1 VDGYNLLIK
10 PSAVKELVAISRK
23 DRQRIVERIQALAA
37 DPRPQGSEKL
47 SGEDKYRVRQGSYRV
62 VYQIDDGA
70 HEVTIVKIGH
80 RREVYRED

>member
-1 VDGYNLLIK
+1 
-10 PSAVKELVAISRK
+10 
-23 DRQRIVERIQALAA
+23 
-37 DPRPQGSEKL
+37 EKL

-80 RREVYRED
+80 RREVYRDD